1 MSSNL
6 NPRNMQILQSLH
18 DIIGWSTDVLIR
30 VREGDDI
37 VAARTLQK
45 VIDTMEN
52 PVVIKNLKEVL
63 EELRKPL

>member
-37 VAARTLQK
+37 VAARTLKK

>member
-1 MSSNL
+1 
-6 NPRNMQILQSLH
+6 MQILQSLH